1 MPSDPTLP
9 AHGAPAGPGAEQLA
23 GAQALGMDRVM
34 LDRAVGGWRGMIDSG
49 VPATVFV
56 LAYLVTGQDLQPA
69 LIAALASGGLIALV
83 RIARREPLQQ
93 VLAGFLGVAI
103 SAFVA
108 TRTGRAE
115 NYFLI
120 GLLINVGYLAA
131 YAGSIVVR
139 WPLMGVIIE
148 SLRGESVSAWR
159 SDPALYRAYATAS
172 WVWVAMFAL
181 RLVIQ
186 LPMYFA
192 GAVGLLG
199 VAKLALGWPLFLLAA
214 YLSYQIIHPVLAA
227 AKARSEATEAAAGPA
242 GSPIVEADP
251 A

>member
-1 MPSDPTLP
+1 MRPEPDASSADPPS
-9 AHGAPAGPGAEQLA
+9 GPGAEQLA
-23 GAQALGMDRVM
+23 SAEALGMDRAM
-34 LDRAVGGWRGMIDSG
+34 LDTAIGGWRGMIDSG

-56 LAYLVTGQDLQPA
+56 VAYLVTGQQLQPA
-69 LIAALASGGLIALV
+69 LVAALASGALIALL
-83 RIARREPLQQ
+83 RIVRREPLQQ

-115 NYFLI
+115 NYFLL
-120 GLLINVGYLAA
+120 GLLVNVGYLAG
-131 YAGSIVVR
+131 YLVSILVR
-139 WPLMGVIIE
+139 WPVMGLVVE
-148 SLRGESVSAWR
+148 SLRGESLSAWR
-159 SDPALYRAYATAS
+159 SDPLLYRAYATAS
-172 WVWVAMFAL
+172 WVWVAMFGL

-192 GAVGLLG
+192 GAVGMLA

-227 AKARSEATEAAAGPA
+227 AKERAEAAAQDAPI
-242 GSPIVEADP
+242 GSPIIEADP